1 MFDSAI
7 EMITQV
13 ASNSLLVFC
22 LCNLIIAIILIGSKP
37 SSTSHQ
43 DTTIHLSVVSEPK
56 RGNRERMKAQ
66 YMSKKHNSTLYVD
79 GTGVSYATTNSDKKE
94 KEGTMENHK
103 NNIPGNCEEDGQ
115 ENNDELRRRAEEFI
129 AKVNG
134 EWRAEQFR
142 IVS

>member
-7 EMITQV
+7 EMITQA

-22 LCNLIIAIILIGSKP
+22 LCNLIIVIILIGSKP

-43 DTTIHLSVVSEPK
+43 DTTIHLSVVSKPK
-56 RGNRERMKAQ
+56 TGDSERMKVQ
-66 YMSKKHNSTLYVD
+66 DMSKKHNSTPYVD
-79 GTGVSYATTNSDKKE
+79 GIRVSYTTTNSDTKE
-94 KEGTMENHK
+94 KEGTMENHE
-103 NNIPGNCEEDGQ
+103 NNIPGSCEEDGQ
-115 ENNDELRRRAEEFI
+115 ESNDELRRKVEDFI

-142 IVS
+142 IVR